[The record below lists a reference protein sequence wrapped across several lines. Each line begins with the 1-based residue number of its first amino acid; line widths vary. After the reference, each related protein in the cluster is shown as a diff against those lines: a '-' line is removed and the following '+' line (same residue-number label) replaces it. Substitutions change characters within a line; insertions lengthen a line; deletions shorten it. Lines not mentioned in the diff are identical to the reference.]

1 MNVDYQTLYNVASAV
16 CLMLIGWL
24 GNQLWTA
31 VEQQRTAVEQQ
42 RKELSHLREELPKT
56 YITKDDFKDGVDEL
70 KRLLIAIDSKLD
82 RKVDKG

>member
-24 GNQLWTA
+24 GNQLW
-31 VEQQRTAVEQQ
+31 TAVEQQ